1 MQRHRVGPHHFTGST
16 GYGHGDLGREAFD
29 QVLVIS
35 ISKSDLLVICISA
48 VSSGDSCGSLQS
60 FALLRVVHLFQQT
73 AHHSQLD
80 SAAPCMHTTYACCFS
95 QGFDHLACG
104 LSITLS

>member
-48 VSSGDSCGSLQS
+48 VGSGDSWWS
-60 FALLRVVHLFQQT
+60 FAIFRTARSHAAVSADCSSLL
-73 AHHSQLD
+73 A
-80 SAAPCMHTTYACCFS
+80 
-95 QGFDHLACG
+95 
-104 LSITLS
+104 